1 MVTKIQVNAK
11 ERSFSIMGTVKSL
24 VKLRGRGEMAFYLR
38 VLLIA
43 IMVMQPIAPA
53 WAGIKGEKVVHGDV
67 NFARDG
73 DFTRI
78 EASNN
83 SIINYEGFGVLKQ
96 ETIQFVQPSSASRV
110 LNRVQG
116 PDPSEIAG
124 SLLANGQVYITNP
137 AGVFFAK
144 GALVDVGAIYAAAGN
159 MTNED
164 FLNNV
169 NHFTDVTG
177 SVINSGTIAADAVN
191 LIGKHVANHGSILA
205 DGGTVMLLAGEDVYV
220 GQVGG
225 SIFVK
230 LEGAG
235 ADLANSDSTAGVD
248 NSGTVDAKK
257 VVFGAGDLYSMAIRT
272 TGKVKAKEIAVEGG
286 NQGTVVVSG
295 SLDASD
301 ADGKGGTIELT
312 GEKVG
317 LFGAEVDASGIG
329 GGGTVLVGGDYQGK
343 GELQTAKQTY
353 VSEDSAIKADAIDT
367 GDGGKVVVWADGK
380 TSYYGSISARGG
392 AQSGDGG
399 QVEVSGKETLNFAGA
414 VDTRA
419 PKGEMGTL
427 LLDPTNIE
435 VVNAGDAETN
445 DLLDVDEFVDPDILP
460 LNDTKIWAGAIEQ
473 VAASTNVELR
483 ATNDILFNEPVNMI
497 NSGSGIVA
505 EAGNDI
511 VVNESITTQSGNVV
525 LTSDAAPYNDGAG
538 SVDINAPIN
547 TNGGSFSSSG
557 VDFNNV
563 DGGAITATGGITI
576 NHAIATLGDVL
587 DGGGAVSGTVPMVDV
602 VATGGRIQD
611 AVDITAD
618 GGTVAVANG
627 TYTENVTIDKSV
639 LLEGSQAGNPVAGRT
654 ANGLGESI
662 LEGTHTIT
670 GSTVSVDGFSFN
682 DPAGGSGN
690 VLVCLDSSSGP
701 ISGVTFQ
708 HNFMTLGSG
717 DVGIDFGG
725 NGSGN
730 SPIEHVAISD
740 SVFNGPVDQA
750 SNPIRIGGWFGTDYG
765 VEITDLAFERNKV
778 DRGSIPV
785 YLNNDNIR
793 EFTLSENE
801 FTNTDGVLYVWANA
815 GTATTSTGQLL
826 DFEFTGNDVDGS
838 NSYGVGFDVF
848 GTGLDDDNFD
858 LNDHPVTIANNKFD
872 GIAGKYGFG
881 AVSILSSGFTGMINA
896 ERNWWGHATGAD
908 HASNPH
914 GTGQGG
920 SPVSDHIDFTP
931 WYATSTTNPTTENV
945 TVTHNPVI
953 AYSDTIQGGIDAA
966 LADDMLEIAA
976 GTFSESPVI
985 DKNLTLTVPIGKAQI
1000 NTLTTNLGTTTGLSG
1015 EFEAIMPA
1023 PAGFTFN
1030 GELMLA
1036 GDATLVSGGD
1046 AIFNKVGDTG
1056 SSSLEVNTG
1065 AGAISLNDDI
1075 TVSKDVTLTGGTI
1088 AQNSGTISASKLTAT
1103 SNSFGSV
1110 GNRVNTD
1117 VNTLEVN
1124 TSGGG
1129 AAGVQYIDEADG
1141 LVSATLVSNGGR
1153 IDLVANG
1160 TVADATVTTGGG
1172 DAVMEATGGDI
1183 TSSTVNAGAGSALL
1197 NAVNISGST
1206 VTAGPSADLIAG
1218 NDISNSGAS
1227 AANVYMEAGNNVS
1240 GFAVNATTATVIATT
1255 GNITDTDGQVDVTAG
1270 VAGIKAGMSIGAA
1283 GNEIDTDVDVLIAMA
1298 GNDIYLSEEDDI
1310 DIVPGLGI
1318 IAGGKVEIVNANG
1331 VGIGLGA
1338 TPVAGGLNF
1347 SDGDLLWIT
1356 SGSLDLVTAGA
1367 IVVDGITEVN
1377 SDNVNTVT
1385 LNADD
1390 KILFENNSSE
1400 FDGLIA
1406 KAANGIDVGVNLTTD
1421 DGDLALDGNN
1431 DILFANG
1438 VQLITTAGAI
1448 TLDASNGGMT
1458 GAGALTLNAD
1468 NGININDSLTTA
1480 GTTVINADT
1489 TGLGAGDLT
1498 IASGSTVSTT
1508 GNALNITADDIDL
1521 LGNLSSGVAATT
1533 ITDSDG
1539 GGIGLGDT
1547 AVTNGLNLSGSELE
1561 RIAAAYLELETAG
1574 SITVDDISAV
1584 NSNNVGAVTLDA
1596 AGSIEFANAPSTFNT
1611 LDVQADNG
1619 ISINEDLATDTGIL
1633 SLDGDANGSADG
1645 SDGIAFADGVT
1656 VTSATSL
1663 TLATTNGSLTGA
1675 GALTLNADN
1684 GINIKDSLT
1693 TAGTTVI
1700 NADTTGLGAGDLEI
1714 AFGSTV
1720 STTGNALNIT
1730 ADDIDLLGNLSSGVA
1745 ATTIT
1750 DSDGDGIG
1758 LGTLPVA
1765 GRLNLSDVELGNI
1778 TAGSLDLVTAGVIVV
1793 DGITEVNSD
1802 NVNTVTLNADD
1813 KISFENNPSEF
1824 DGLIAKATNGI
1835 DVGVNL
1841 TTDEADLV
1849 LENNFTSTA
1858 DNMLA
1863 KNGNNITLKGTG
1875 TFIAAN
1881 SQAVSASGTIHAEK
1895 ALTKGTGDLV
1905 LKAGVK
1911 VDLDDVVTVSGGSL
1925 LVAGPVIEAG
1935 NDLTGATDVVLDGA
1949 VTAVSKITATN
1960 NNVTVVGMADVTGAV
1975 SAGNDVLMQSSATLR
1990 NNVTA
1995 GRNVTVAGVADVT
2008 GAVSAGNDVLM
2019 QSSATLRNNVTGGNS
2034 VTFNDVVTLNG
2045 GTNQEVNAVAGEL
2058 HAMKALSKTG
2068 AGNLDLKAGSLVNL
2082 DGAVNVSS
2090 GDLSVTGKVD
2100 AESSLTAAGSVTLN
2114 SEAALAGNV
2123 TGGNNVTF
2131 NSAVVLDGATQRIKA
2146 GSTLL
2151 ASQTLTKTETGDL
2164 DLEAGSLI
2172 DLDGV
2177 VSVNA
2182 GSLLANGKV
2191 DAQSDLIA
2199 SNDVIL
2205 QGVANLGGNVTGGGD
2220 VIINQAAVLDGGS
2233 DQELAAAQTLQADGT
2248 LTKTSA
2254 GNLVLKGVALVDLN
2268 NAVSVDGG
2276 SLLVENKVDAEGNL
2290 TASGNVTLQG
2300 VANLAG
2306 NVAGNGVAFIQTVAA
2321 DGDGVQSFDAGTG
2334 TLAASETITKSG
2346 NGDLILGGD
2355 TLVDLAKTVQVDKG
2369 GLTITDA
2376 VNADGDLVASGSVL
2390 LEGTADLAGDVTGSG
2405 VTFAKAV
2412 TADGDDQRF
2421 DATAGVLSAIG
2432 TITKGN
2438 SGNLTLGGGTL
2449 VNLEKTVHVAS
2460 GNLTIEDIFAA
2471 AGDFIAGND
2480 VNLMADGVLDG
2491 GVSQRIDAVGG
2502 SLLAGGTITK
2512 SGTGELTLGGGTL
2525 VNLADDVQV
2534 NNGGL
2539 IVEDELVA
2547 AGDLTASGSVAIED
2561 KATVSG
2567 NVTGSSITF
2576 AGIVTATGG
2585 NQEFD
2590 ATDGILLASETIT
2603 KNGSGNLTLSGD
2615 TLVDLNKRVSV
2626 NVGDLVIT
2634 DRVDGESEL
2643 YASGSVKLGDVANL
2657 AGNVTGGNNVT
2668 LEKAVNLDGAA
2679 TQEIKAETG
2688 TLALATLDKTAA
2700 GELVLTANE
2709 IDLNGSVSNAGRD
2722 IKLQPSSVGQDI
2734 QVAGEIIDNGSVLY
2748 LSQGDLSNVQ
2758 NGAALVT
2765 IGRDD
2770 GSGLVTVG
2778 GGGGDVVFND
2788 PVVIQSPMFGGAI
2801 TVASTLR
2808 GADNAS
2814 ITLNGAGAT
2823 TLNADIVTQGNFVR
2837 VKDSVQIGNDV
2848 AVMTTDNA
2856 GGADITIEGK
2866 IDGEPSLT
2874 LAAGIGN
2881 VTLENKVG
2889 ESSAPASLAVTGR
2902 NISLVDVTTVGS
2914 QTYSAD
2920 ELITISGNYNST
2932 GSDIHYGV
2940 ITRDENGDVLSV
2952 EKGNVQLAGDVTVST
2967 AGMVGDDVVFAGTI
2981 DGGHELSV
2989 DAGQGNV
2996 IFGNDIGADTALAS
3010 LETANTGIVEFNST
3024 VTTTGD
3030 IKLGDV
3036 MEIPDSATIY
3046 KKTSGDLIFKTN
3058 GGEFRMESHQKLSLV
3073 DGNLVI
3079 ETDGGDVYL
3088 GDLSVG
3094 GNITVDAGDGEIH
3107 LQLRDVSDLLV
3118 FDYDSGYGV
3127 KEEPVE
3133 DRGLDFV
3140 ATGWIKLLGSD
3151 VKLEGDGP
3159 NPQFATGD
3167 ISASEGTS
3175 GYVNRQMSF
3184 VPLLYDPA
3192 SGLMVVLDLQASG
3205 VTTANAAEALAGVLE
3220 EQRPMVSMA
3229 STLNPALLEQL
3240 VRLGINARPGSAI
3253 TGDGIS
3259 YTIFNDVD
3267 YVCKLLN
3274 EVCEVSPGRLS
3285 ADLTAEALD
3294 NYWKLFWEKTE
3305 EGMEA
3310 RAPEISRVLQEA
3322 LNAFKS
3328 QTDVKEFDPLA
3339 FRKHLE
3345 GVGGEALRYVNT
3357 FRNLFIKIRM
3367 MGLTRYEF
3375 KPVKDVLL
3383 RDIEL
3388 RWDGEMIGMD
3398 ELEKLI
3404 RGPSSYDYL
3413 LTWSIPG
3420 V

>member
-1 MVTKIQVNAK
+1 
-11 ERSFSIMGTVKSL
+11 
-24 VKLRGRGEMAFYLR
+24 MAFNLR

-53 WAGIKGEKVVHGDV
+53 WAGIKGEKVVRGDV
-67 NFARDG
+67 NFAHDG

-116 PDPSEIAG
+116 PDPTEIAG

-225 SIFVK
+225 SVFVK

-286 NQGTVVVSG
+286 EQGTVVVGG

-301 ADGKGGTIELT
+301 AAGKGGTIELT
-312 GEKVG
+312 GGKVG
-317 LFGAEVDASGIG
+317 LFGAEVDASGTS

-343 GELQTAKQTY
+343 GELQTAEQTY
-353 VSEDSAIKADAIDT
+353 VSGDSAIKADAIDT

-399 QVEVSGKETLNFAGA
+399 LVEVSGKETLNFAGA

-435 VVNAGDAETN
+435 VVNAGAAETS
-445 DLLDVDEFVDPDILP
+445 DLGDVDAFGDPDP
-460 LNDTKIWAGAIEQ
+460 NPPGPDGDTKIWAGALD
-473 VAASTNVELR
+473 VAGANVELQ
-483 ATNDILFNEPVNMI
+483 ANNDIIFNADVNML
-497 NSGSGIVA
+497 NPGIAIKVR
-505 EAGNDI
+505 AGNNI
-511 VVNESITTQSGNVV
+511 TVNKSITTDNGDISFTANDSGGIPILPV
-525 LTSDAAPYNDGAG
+525 TGQ
-538 SVDINAPIN
+538 VDINAPIN
-547 TNGGSFSSSG
+547 TKGGSFTSSG

-563 DGGAITATGGITI
+563 DSGAITATGGITI
-576 NHAIATLGDVL
+576 NHASATLGDVL
-587 DGGGAVSGTVPMVDV
+587 NGGVGDVTLNADGAVTQTVAGAITASGLELLGAGSYTLTNGSNNVDTLAANTTNNISYTDADALTVGTVQGTSGINTSGDVTLNAGGAVTQTVAGTITASGLELLGAGSYTLTNGSNNVDTLAADTTNDISYTDADDLTVGTVLGTSGINTNGNAVSLKTE
-602 VATGGRIQD
+602 TGG
-611 AVDITAD
+611 
-618 GGTVAVANG
+618 GGT
-627 TYTENVTIDKSV
+627 
-639 LLEGSQAGNPVAGRT
+639 
-654 ANGLGESI
+654 
-662 LEGTHTIT
+662 
-670 GSTVSVDGFSFN
+670 
-682 DPAGGSGN
+682 
-690 VLVCLDSSSGP
+690 
-701 ISGVTFQ
+701 
-708 HNFMTLGSG
+708 
-717 DVGIDFGG
+717 
-725 NGSGN
+725 
-730 SPIEHVAISD
+730 
-740 SVFNGPVDQA
+740 
-750 SNPIRIGGWFGTDYG
+750 
-765 VEITDLAFERNKV
+765 LAF
-778 DRGSIPV
+778 
-785 YLNNDNIR
+785 
-793 EFTLSENE
+793 
-801 FTNTDGVLYVWANA
+801 
-815 GTATTSTGQLL
+815 
-826 DFEFTGNDVDGS
+826 
-838 NSYGVGFDVF
+838 NSAV
-848 GTGLDDDNFD
+848 
-858 LNDHPVTIANNKFD
+858 
-872 GIAGKYGFG
+872 G
-881 AVSILSSGFTGMINA
+881 AVS
-896 ERNWWGHATGAD
+896 
-908 HASNPH
+908 
-914 GTGQGG
+914 
-920 SPVSDHIDFTP
+920 VSDITLNADGAVTQTVAGTITASGLELLGAGS
-931 WYATSTTNPTTENV
+931 YTLTNGSNNVDTLAADTTNDISYTDADALTVGTVQGTSGISTSNNV
-945 TVTHNPVI
+945 TLN
-953 AYSDTIQGGIDAA
+953 
-966 LADDMLEIAA
+966 ADDAVTQTVA
-976 GTFSESPVI
+976 GTITASGLELLGAGSYM
-985 DKNLTLTVPIGKAQI
+985 LTNVSNNVGILAA
-1000 NTLTTNLGTTTGLSG
+1000 NTTNDISYTDADGLIVGTVGVGTSG
-1015 EFEAIMPA
+1015 
-1023 PAGFTFN
+1023 
-1030 GELMLA
+1030 
-1036 GDATLVSGGD
+1036 
-1046 AIFNKVGDTG
+1046 
-1056 SSSLEVNTG
+1056 
-1065 AGAISLNDDI
+1065 I
-1075 TVSKDVTLTGGTI
+1075 TSNNVTLTAGTI
-1088 AQNSGTISASKLTAT
+1088 TQNSGIISAGRLTAT
-1103 SNSFGSV
+1103 SNSFGSL
-1110 GNRVNTD
+1110 GDRINTD
-1117 VNTLEVN
+1117 VDTLEVD
-1124 TSGGG
+1124 TIGGG

-1141 LVSATLVSNGGR
+1141 LASATLVSNGGR

-1160 TVADATVTTGGG
+1160 TVTGATVTTSGGN
-1172 DAVMEATGGDI
+1172 AEVKVTGGDI
-1183 TSSTVNAGAGSALL
+1183 TSSTVNAGVGSALL
-1197 NAVNISGST
+1197 SAVNISGST

-1227 AANVYMEAGNNVS
+1227 AADVYMEAGNNVS

-1255 GNITDTDGQVDVTAG
+1255 GDITDTDDLVDVTAW
-1270 VAGIKAGMSIGAA
+1270 AAWIEAGMSIGAV
-1283 GNEIDTDVDVLIAMA
+1283 GDEIDTDVDVLVAKA

-1310 DIVPGLGI
+1310 DIIPVPGLGI
-1318 IAGGKVEIVNANG
+1318 IAGGKVEIINANG

-1338 TPVAGGLNF
+1338 TPVAGGLNL
-1347 SDGDLLWIT
+1347 SDGDLLWIM
-1356 SGSLDLVTAGA
+1356 SGSLELVTGGA
-1367 IVVDGITEVN
+1367 IVVDGITGVN

-1385 LNADD
+1385 LDADD
-1390 KILFENNSSE
+1390 KISFAGNASE

-1421 DGDLALDGNN
+1421 EGDLSLDGND

-1438 VQLITTAGAI
+1438 VQLSATAGAI
-1448 TLDASNGGMT
+1448 TLDAPNGDMNGI
-1458 GAGALTLNAD
+1458 GALTLNAD
-1468 NGININDSLTTA
+1468 KGISINDSLTTA
-1480 GTTVINADT
+1480 GTTVINADIT
-1489 TGLGAGDLT
+1489 PLGDGDLT
-1498 IASGSTVSTT
+1498 VASGSTVSTT
-1508 GNALNITADDIDL
+1508 GNALNITANDIDL
-1521 LGNLSSGVAATT
+1521 SGNLSSGVAATT

-1574 SITVDDISAV
+1574 SITVDDISAA
-1584 NSNNVGAVTLDA
+1584 NSNNVGTVTLDA
-1596 AGSIEFANAPSTFNT
+1596 AGSIEFANAPSTFNA

-1684 GINIKDSLT
+1684 GISIKDSLT

-1700 NADTTGLGAGDLEI
+1700 NADTSGLGAGDLEI

-1730 ADDIDLLGNLSSGVA
+1730 ANDIDLLGNLSSGVA

-1750 DSDGDGIG
+1750 DSDGGGIG

-1778 TAGSLDLVTAGVIVV
+1778 TAGSLELVTSGVIVV

-1835 DVGVNL
+1835 NIDVNL

-1849 LENNFTSTA
+1849 MENNFTSTA
-1858 DNMLA
+1858 NNMLA

-1875 TFIAAN
+1875 TFSAAN

-1895 ALTKGTGDLV
+1895 ALTKGTDDLV

-1949 VTAVSKITATN
+1949 VTAGSNITAIN
-1960 NNVTVVGMADVTGAV
+1960 NNVTVVGVADVTGAV

-2233 DQELAAAQTLQADGT
+2233 DQELAAAQTLQAAQT

-2254 GNLVLKGVALVDLN
+2254 GNLALKGVTLVDLN
-2268 NAVSVDGG
+2268 NAVSVEGG

-2306 NVAGNGVAFIQTVAA
+2306 NVAGNGVVFIQTVVA
-2321 DGDGVQSFDAGTG
+2321 DGDGVQSFDAGGG

-2376 VNADGDLVASGSVL
+2376 VNADGDLVASGLVL
-2390 LEGTADLAGDVTGSG
+2390 LEGTADLAGDVTGGG

-2421 DATAGVLSAIG
+2421 DATNGVLSADD
-2432 TITKGN
+2432 TIIKSN
-2438 SGNLTLGGGTL
+2438 SGNLTLGGTL

-2480 VNLMADGVLDG
+2480 VNLMVDGVLDG
-2491 GVSQRIDAVGG
+2491 GASQRIDAVGG

-2525 VNLADDVQV
+2525 VNLADNVKV
-2534 NNGGL
+2534 NSGGL

-2547 AGDLTASGSVAIED
+2547 AGDLTASGSVSLKD

-2567 NVTGSSITF
+2567 DVTGSGITF
-2576 AGIVTATGG
+2576 VGIVTATGG

-2634 DRVDGESEL
+2634 DRADGESEL

-2668 LEKAVNLDGAA
+2668 LEKAVTLDGVA

-2709 IDLNGSVSNAGRD
+2709 IDLNGPVSNAGRD

-2734 QVAGEIIDNGSVLY
+2734 QVAGDIIDSGNVLY
-2748 LSQGDLSNVQ
+2748 LSQGDLGNVQ
-2758 NGAALVT
+2758 NGAALVI

-2788 PVVIQSPMFGGAI
+2788 PVVIQSPIFGGAI

-2823 TLNADIVTQGNFVR
+2823 TLNADIVTRGNFVR

-2881 VTLENKVG
+2881 VTLENEVG

-2902 NISLVDVTTVGS
+2902 NISLADVTTAGS

-2981 DGGHELSV
+2981 DGGYELSI
-2989 DAGQGNV
+2989 DAGQGDI

-3046 KKTSGDLIFKTN
+3046 KKASGNLIFKTN
-3058 GGEFRMESHQKLSLV
+3058 GGEFRMEFHQKLSLV
-3073 DGNLVI
+3073 DGDLVI
-3079 ETDGGDVYL
+3079 ETDGGNVYL

-3094 GNITVDAGDGEIH
+3094 GNITVDAGDGEIY

-3127 KEEPVE
+3127 EEEPVE

-3140 ATGWIKLLGSD
+3140 ATGWIKFLGSD
-3151 VKLEGDGP
+3151 VKLEGNGP

-3167 ISASEGTS
+3167 ISASKGTS

-3240 VRLGINARPGSAI
+3240 VRLGINARPDSAI
-3253 TGDGIS
+3253 TGDGIT

-3274 EVCEVSPGRLS
+3274 EVCPVSPGRLD
-3285 ADLTAEALD
+3285 ADLTAEAVD

-3310 RAPEISRVLQEA
+3310 RARAPEISRVLQEA
-3322 LNAFKS
+3322 LNAFKA

-3339 FRKHLE
+3339 FRKYLE
-3345 GVGGEALRYVNT
+3345 GAGGEALRYVNT

-3367 MGLTRYEF
+3367 IGLTRYEF
-3375 KPVKDVLL
+3375 KHVNDVLL

-3388 RWDGEMIGMD
+3388 QWDGEMIGMD

-3413 LTWSIPG
+3413 LTWSIPE

>member
-1 MVTKIQVNAK
+1 
-11 ERSFSIMGTVKSL
+11 MGTVKSL
-24 VKLRGRGEMAFYLR
+24 VKLRRRGEMAFNLR

-53 WAGIKGEKVVHGDV
+53 WAGIKGEKVVRGDV
-67 NFARDG
+67 NFAHDG

-83 SIINYEGFGVLKQ
+83 SIINYEGFGVLRQ

-116 PDPSEIAG
+116 PDPTEIAG

-225 SIFVK
+225 SVFVK

-286 NQGTVVVSG
+286 EQGTVVVSG

-312 GEKVG
+312 GKKVG
-317 LFGAEVDASGIG
+317 LFGAEVDASGTS

-343 GELQTAKQTY
+343 GELQTAEQTY
-353 VSEDSAIKADAIDT
+353 VSGDSAIKADAIDT

-399 QVEVSGKETLNFAGA
+399 LVEVSGKETLNFAGA

-435 VVNAGDAETN
+435 VVNAGAAEAG
-445 DLLDVDEFVDPDILP
+445 DLLDVDEFGDDDLPDPPGTDG
-460 LNDTKIWAGAIEQ
+460 DTKIWAGAIEQ

-511 VVNESITTQSGNVV
+511 VVNESITTQSGDVV
-525 LTSDAAPYNDGAG
+525 LTADAAAYNDGAG
-538 SVDINAPIN
+538 SVDINAPID
-547 TNGGSFSSSG
+547 TNGGSFTSSG

-563 DGGAITATGGITI
+563 DSGAITATGGITI
-576 NHAIATLGDVL
+576 NHASATLGDVL
-587 DGGGAVSGTVPMVDV
+587 NGGVGDVTLNADGAVTQTVAGAITASGLELLGAGSYTLTNGSNNVDTLAANTTNNISYTDADALTVGTVQGTSGINTSGDVTLNAGGAVTQTVAGTITASGLELLGAGSYTLTNGSNNVDTLAADTTNDISYTDADDLTVGTVQGTSGINTNGNAVSLKTE
-602 VATGGRIQD
+602 TGG
-611 AVDITAD
+611 
-618 GGTVAVANG
+618 GGTLALNSAV
-627 TYTENVTIDKSV
+627 
-639 LLEGSQAGNPVAGRT
+639 
-654 ANGLGESI
+654 
-662 LEGTHTIT
+662 
-670 GSTVSVDGFSFN
+670 
-682 DPAGGSGN
+682 
-690 VLVCLDSSSGP
+690 
-701 ISGVTFQ
+701 
-708 HNFMTLGSG
+708 
-717 DVGIDFGG
+717 
-725 NGSGN
+725 
-730 SPIEHVAISD
+730 
-740 SVFNGPVDQA
+740 
-750 SNPIRIGGWFGTDYG
+750 
-765 VEITDLAFERNKV
+765 
-778 DRGSIPV
+778 
-785 YLNNDNIR
+785 
-793 EFTLSENE
+793 
-801 FTNTDGVLYVWANA
+801 
-815 GTATTSTGQLL
+815 
-826 DFEFTGNDVDGS
+826 
-838 NSYGVGFDVF
+838 
-848 GTGLDDDNFD
+848 
-858 LNDHPVTIANNKFD
+858 
-872 GIAGKYGFG
+872 G
-881 AVSILSSGFTGMINA
+881 AVS
-896 ERNWWGHATGAD
+896 
-908 HASNPH
+908 
-914 GTGQGG
+914 
-920 SPVSDHIDFTP
+920 VSDITLNADGAVTQTVAGTITASGLELLGAGS
-931 WYATSTTNPTTENV
+931 YTLTNGSNNVDTLAANTTNDISYTDADALTVGTVQGTSGINTSNNV
-945 TVTHNPVI
+945 TLN
-953 AYSDTIQGGIDAA
+953 
-966 LADDMLEIAA
+966 ADDAVTQTVA
-976 GTFSESPVI
+976 GTITASGLELLGAGSYM
-985 DKNLTLTVPIGKAQI
+985 LTNISNNVGILAA
-1000 NTLTTNLGTTTGLSG
+1000 NTTNDISYTDADGLIVGTVGVGTSG
-1015 EFEAIMPA
+1015 
-1023 PAGFTFN
+1023 
-1030 GELMLA
+1030 
-1036 GDATLVSGGD
+1036 
-1046 AIFNKVGDTG
+1046 
-1056 SSSLEVNTG
+1056 
-1065 AGAISLNDDI
+1065 I
-1075 TVSKDVTLTGGTI
+1075 TSNNVTLTAGTI
-1088 AQNSGTISASKLTAT
+1088 TQNSGIISAGRLTAT
-1103 SNSFGSV
+1103 SNSFGLSDV
-1110 GNRVNTD
+1110 NRVNTD
-1117 VNTLEVN
+1117 VDTLEVD

-1141 LVSATLVSNGGR
+1141 LASATLVSNGGR

-1160 TVADATVTTGGG
+1160 TVTGATVTTSGGN
-1172 DAVMEATGGDI
+1172 AEVKVTGGDI
-1183 TSSTVNAGAGSALL
+1183 TSSTVNTGVGSALL
-1197 NAVNISGST
+1197 SAVNISGST

-1227 AANVYMEAGNNVS
+1227 AADVYMEAGNNVS

-1255 GNITDTDGQVDVTAG
+1255 GDITDTDGQVDVTAW
-1270 VAGIKAGMSIGAA
+1270 AAWIEAGMSIGAV
-1283 GNEIDTDVDVLIAMA
+1283 GDEIDTNVDVLVAKA

-1310 DIVPGLGI
+1310 DIIPVPGLGI
-1318 IAGGKVEIVNANG
+1318 IAGGKVEIINVNG

-1338 TPVAGGLNF
+1338 TPVAGGLNL

-1356 SGSLDLVTAGA
+1356 SGSLELVTGGA
-1367 IVVDGITEVN
+1367 IVVDGITGVN

-1385 LNADD
+1385 LDADD
-1390 KILFENNSSE
+1390 KISFAGNASE

-1421 DGDLALDGNN
+1421 EGDLSLDGN
-1431 DILFANG
+1431 DDLFFANG
-1438 VQLITTAGAI
+1438 VQLSATAGAI
-1448 TLDASNGGMT
+1448 TLDAPNGDMNGI
-1458 GAGALTLNAD
+1458 GALTLNAD
-1468 NGININDSLTTA
+1468 KGISINDSLTTA
-1480 GTTVINADT
+1480 GTTVINADIT
-1489 TGLGAGDLT
+1489 PLGDGDLT
-1498 IASGSTVSTT
+1498 VASGSTVSTT
-1508 GNALNITADDIDL
+1508 GNALNITANDIDL
-1521 LGNLSSGVAATT
+1521 SGNLSSGAAATT

-1574 SITVDDISAV
+1574 SITVDDISAA
-1584 NSNNVGAVTLDA
+1584 NSNNVGTVTLDA
-1596 AGSIEFANAPSTFNT
+1596 AGSIEFANAPSTFNA
-1611 LDVQADNG
+1611 LDVQANNG

-1684 GINIKDSLT
+1684 GISIKDSLT
-1693 TAGTTVI
+1693 TAGITVI
-1700 NADTTGLGAGDLEI
+1700 NADTSGLGAGDLEI

-1720 STTGNALNIT
+1720 STTGNVLNIT
-1730 ADDIDLLGNLSSGVA
+1730 ANDIDLLGNLSSGVA

-1750 DSDGDGIG
+1750 DSDGGGIG

-1778 TAGSLDLVTAGVIVV
+1778 TAGSLELVTSGVIVV

-1813 KISFENNPSEF
+1813 KISFAGNASEF
-1824 DGLIAKATNGI
+1824 DGLIAKAANGI
-1835 DVGVNL
+1835 DVDVNL

-1858 DNMLA
+1858 NNMLA

-1875 TFIAAN
+1875 TFNAAN

-1895 ALTKGTGDLV
+1895 ALTKGTDDLV

-1975 SAGNDVLMQSSATLR
+1975 SAGNDVLMQSSATLGNNVTAGRNVTVAGVADVTGAVSAGNDVLMQSSATLR

-1995 GRNVTVAGVADVT
+1995 GRNVTVAGVADMT

-2146 GSTLL
+2146 GSTLM

-2177 VSVNA
+2177 VSVND
-2182 GSLLANGKV
+2182 GSLLANGKL

-2205 QGVANLGGNVTGGGD
+2205 RDVANLGGNVTGGGD
-2220 VIINQAAVLDGGS
+2220 VIINQTAVLDGGS
-2233 DQELAAAQTLQADGT
+2233 DQELAAAQTLQAAQT

-2254 GNLVLKGVALVDLN
+2254 GNLALKGVTLVDLN
-2268 NAVSVDGG
+2268 NAVSVEGG

-2300 VANLAG
+2300 IANLAG
-2306 NVAGNGVAFIQTVAA
+2306 NVAGNGVAFIQTVVA
-2321 DGDGVQSFDAGTG
+2321 DGDGIQSFDAGAG

-2376 VNADGDLVASGSVL
+2376 VNADGDLVASGLVL
-2390 LEGTADLAGDVTGSG
+2390 LDGTADLAGDVTGGG

-2421 DATAGVLSAIG
+2421 DATNGVLSADD
-2432 TITKGN
+2432 TIIKSN
-2438 SGNLTLGGGTL
+2438 SGNLTLGGTL

-2460 GNLTIEDIFAA
+2460 GDLTIEDIFTA

-2480 VNLMADGVLDG
+2480 VNLMVDGVLDG
-2491 GVSQRIDAVGG
+2491 GASQRIDAVGG

-2547 AGDLTASGSVAIED
+2547 AGDLTASDSVALKD

-2567 NVTGSSITF
+2567 DVTGSGITF
-2576 AGIVTATGG
+2576 VGIVTATGG

-2615 TLVDLNKRVSV
+2615 TLVDLNKIVSV

-2634 DRVDGESEL
+2634 DRADGESEL

-2668 LEKAVNLDGAA
+2668 LEKAVTLDGVA

-2688 TLALATLDKTAA
+2688 TLALAMLDKTAA

-2709 IDLNGSVSNAGRD
+2709 IDLNGPVSNAGRD

-2734 QVAGEIIDNGSVLY
+2734 QVAGDIIDSGNVLY
-2748 LSQGDLSNVQ
+2748 LSQGDLGNVQ
-2758 NGAALVT
+2758 NGAALVI

-2823 TLNADIVTQGNFVR
+2823 TLNADIVTRGNFVR

-2848 AVMTTDNA
+2848 AVTTTDNA

-2902 NISLVDVTTVGS
+2902 NISLADVTTAGS

-2981 DGGHELSV
+2981 DGGYELSI
-2989 DAGQGNV
+2989 DAGQGDI

-3010 LETANTGIVEFNST
+3010 LKTANTGIVEFNST
-3024 VTTTGD
+3024 VTTTGN

-3094 GNITVDAGDGEIH
+3094 GNITVDAGDGEIY

-3140 ATGWIKLLGSD
+3140 ATGWIKFLGSD
-3151 VKLEGDGP
+3151 VKLEGNGP

-3167 ISASEGTS
+3167 ISASKGTS

-3240 VRLGINARPGSAI
+3240 VRLGINARPDSAI
-3253 TGDGIS
+3253 TGDGIT

-3274 EVCEVSPGRLS
+3274 EVCAVSPGRLD
-3285 ADLTAEALD
+3285 ADLTAEAVD

-3310 RAPEISRVLQEA
+3310 RARAPEISRVLQEA
-3322 LNAFKS
+3322 LNAFKA

-3339 FRKHLE
+3339 FRKYLE
-3345 GVGGEALRYVNT
+3345 GAGGEALKYVNT

-3367 MGLTRYEF
+3367 IGLTRYEF
-3375 KPVKDVLL
+3375 KHVNDVLL

-3388 RWDGEMIGMD
+3388 QWDGEMIGMD

-3413 LTWSIPG
+3413 LTWSIPE